1 LYYRHSENPSTPFF
15 LRPAMQQW
23 MFDRQFCFAHLTPCC
38 HWGPP
43 GLQEDEEV
51 LRFTRVMRERDA
63 ALWRGKATL
72 DTGSDDDTTAPN
84 SPRSV
89 ETGTLVDRVRA
100 EVLKHVQAEIGGKMH
115 LSTVGNRL
123 PKPVAMEMKRMG
135 LKVLDVV
142 AGWAA
147 VEIDG
152 AIIKV
157 AGSSDEEVAPVRRF
171 PRGQFLKS
179 LRSGELEDHDLES
192 ILMVAESVYEAVLH
206 SAAGELSTFALGNL
220 LAPGCRAFMAQ
231 AGVRLLELLRV
242 FETIFVCDGVQQR
255 RPVIRLVLGAARPT
269 LAAVRSVGC
278 AGAQ

>member
-1 LYYRHSENPSTPFF
+1 
-15 LRPAMQQW
+15 MQQW
-23 MFDRQFCFAHLTPCC
+23 MFERQFCVAHSDQCSN
-38 HWGPP
+38 WGPP

-63 ALWRGKATL
+63 ALWRGKAPM

-89 ETGTLVDRVRA
+89 ETASLVDRVRA
-100 EVLKHVQAEIGGKMH
+100 AVLKHVQAEIGGKMH

-123 PKPVAMEMKRMG
+123 PKPVASEMKRMG

-147 VEIDG
+147 VEVDG
-152 AIIKV
+152 AIIKI
-157 AGSSDEEVAPVRRF
+157 AGASDTEAAPVRRF

-179 LRSGELEDHDLES
+179 LRSGELEDHDLHS
-192 ILMVAESVYEAVLH
+192 ILKVAESVYEAVLD

-242 FETIFVCDGVQQR
+242 FEGIFVCDGVQQR
-255 RPVIRLVLGAARPT
+255 RPVIRLIPGAARPT
-269 LAAVRSVGC
+269 LGAVKNVGC
-278 AGAQ
+278 PA